1 MAGFEPACLLLPKQ
15 AGWPDSPTS
24 RGAPGEIQTPVLLGR
39 NQALLFA
46 ELRGRD
52 TDGQS
57 RTDTVQGLSLVPL
70 PVGLR
75 RREGGVGGS
84 RTLASDRAKI
94 AGCPQRNPTSRLR
107 RNRTFVSRAST
118 GRLHRLSYQSI
129 WRPARE
135 SNPRLRRCRPP
146 DEPLS
151 YLATWI
157 GEKDSNPH
165 CLVQSEIACR
175 LADPRM
181 TSCVARSDARPSR
194 STAPVTFQP
203 SVPPS
208 RWGCLF
214 PLGPATTGRLVEAPG
229 PARIAPLCESSQ
241 AAPGFPGLPG
251 EDSNLPIPPGGP
263 VRPPTKK
270 GDPLGR
276 PRLSRRVY
284 LVVPSRWRP
293 RMSRGQHEPIHNI
306 EK

>member
-75 RREGGVGGS
+75 RRGGGVGGS

-107 RNRTFVSRAST
+107 RNRTLVSRAST
-118 GRLHRLSYQSI
+118 GRLYRLSYQSI

-135 SNPRLRRCRPP
+135 SNPPLRRCRPP
-146 DEPLS
+146 DGPLS
-151 YLATWI
+151 YLAKWI

-181 TSCVARSDARPSR
+181 TSCVWRATMRALRVPQLRLPSSRQPLRPGGHVSSR
-194 STAPVTFQP
+194 SVQRPPVTSSRLP
-203 SVPPS
+203 APHGSLHCASPP
-208 RWGCLF
+208 RQHL
-214 PLGPATTGRLVEAPG
+214 
-229 PARIAPLCESSQ
+229 
-241 AAPGFPGLPG
+241 GFPDCPG
-251 EDSNLPIPPGGP
+251 EDSNLP
-263 VRPPTKK
+263 RPAWRACAAAQQRRAT
-270 GDPLGR
+270 LGAA
-276 PRLSRRVY
+276 LDSRRVAHRY
-284 LVVPSRWRP
+284 ITVMTTHESRAARTDT
-293 RMSRGQHEPIHNI
+293 
-306 EK
+306 

>member
-118 GRLHRLSYQSI
+118 GRLYRLSYQSI
-129 WRPARE
+129 LEASAGVEPA
-135 SNPRLRRCRPP
+135 SAAL
-146 DEPLS
+146 
-151 YLATWI
+151 
-157 GEKDSNPH
+157 
-165 CLVQSEIACR
+165 
-175 LADPRM
+175 
-181 TSCVARSDARPSR
+181 
-194 STAPVTFQP
+194 
-203 SVPPS
+203 
-208 RWGCLF
+208 
-214 PLGPATTGRLVEAPG
+214 
-229 PARIAPLCESSQ
+229 Q
-241 AAPGFPGLPG
+241 AAGWAALLPG
-251 EDSNLPIPPGGP
+251 QMDRGEGFEPSLPRSERDRLP
-263 VRPPTKK
+263 VSGSPNDILCGAR
-270 GDPLGR
+270 
-276 PRLSRRVY
+276 
-284 LVVPSRWRP
+284 
-293 RMSRGQHEPIHNI
+293 
-306 EK
+306 

>member
-84 RTLASDRAKI
+84 RTLASDRARI

-118 GRLHRLSYQSI
+118 GRLYRLSYQSI

-135 SNPRLRRCRPP
+135 SNPPLRRCRPP
-146 DEPLS
+146 DGPLS
-151 YLATWI
+151 YLARWI

-181 TSCVARSDARPSR
+181 TSCVWRAAC
-194 STAPVTFQP
+194 APFAFHSSGYLPAVSP
-203 SVPPS
+203 SVPGGDVSS
-208 RWGCLF
+208 RSVRRPPVASSRL
-214 PLGPATTGRLVEAPG
+214 PAPHGLLHCASPPRQHL
-229 PARIAPLCESSQ
+229 
-241 AAPGFPGLPG
+241 GFPDCPG
-251 EDSNLPIPPGGP
+251 EDSNLPHPTWRACPAAQKRAARWAAPTHDVCPGRSIK
-263 VRPPTKK
+263 VATR
-270 GDPLGR
+270 DE
-276 PRLSRRVY
+276 SRAARTDT
-284 LVVPSRWRP
+284 
-293 RMSRGQHEPIHNI
+293 
-306 EK
+306 

>member
-75 RREGGVGGS
+75 RRGGGVGGS
-84 RTLASDRAKI
+84 RTLASDRARI

-118 GRLHRLSYQSI
+118 GRLYRLSYQSI

-135 SNPRLRRCRPP
+135 SNPPLRRCRPP
-146 DEPLS
+146 DGPLS

-181 TSCVARSDARPSR
+181 TSCVWRAAC
-194 STAPVTFQP
+194 APFAFHSSGYLPAVSP
-203 SVPPS
+203 SVPAGMSLPARSGDHRSPRRGS
-208 RWGCLF
+208 RPRTDCSTVRVL
-214 PLGPATTGRLVEAPG
+214 PG
-229 PARIAPLCESSQ
+229 STWVSRIAPERIRTS
-241 AAPGFPGLPG
+241 
-251 EDSNLPIPPGGP
+251 PIPPGGP
-263 VRPPTKK
+263 VQPPTKK
-270 GDPLGR
+270 GGPLGR
-276 PRLSRRVY
+276 PDSRRV
-284 LVVPSRWRP
+284 SR
-293 RMSRGQHEPIHNI
+293 SFHQGGDEG
-306 EK
+306 

>member
-75 RREGGVGGS
+75 RRGGGVGGS
-84 RTLASDRAKI
+84 RTLASDRARI

-118 GRLHRLSYQSI
+118 GRLYRLSYQSI

-181 TSCVARSDARPSR
+181 TSCVCGAQHARPSR

-208 RWGCLF
+208 RAGMSL
-214 PLGPATTGRLVEAPG
+214 PARSGDHRSPRRGSRPRTDCSTVRVLPG
-229 PARIAPLCESSQ
+229 STWVSRIAPERIRTS
-241 AAPGFPGLPG
+241 
-251 EDSNLPIPPGGP
+251 PIPPGGP
-263 VRPPTKK
+263 VQPPTKK
-270 GDPLGR
+270 GGPLGR
-276 PRLSRRVY
+276 PDSRRV
-284 LVVPSRWRP
+284 SR
-293 RMSRGQHEPIHNI
+293 SFHQGGDEG
-306 EK
+306 